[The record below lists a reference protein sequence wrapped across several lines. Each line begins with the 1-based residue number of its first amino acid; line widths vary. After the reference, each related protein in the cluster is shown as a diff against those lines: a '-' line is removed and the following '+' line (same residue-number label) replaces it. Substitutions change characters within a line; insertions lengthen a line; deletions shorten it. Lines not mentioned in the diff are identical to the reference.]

1 MDNPSEFLGYLHP
14 SISES
19 WEGFTVD
26 LLLDDQATKY
36 HIEIMNPNKLKN
48 VLLAGI
54 IDGKEVEFAVVPA
67 KILLYKD
74 KKQHHIKLNISQP
87 V

>member
-1 MDNPSEFLGYLHP
+1 
-14 SISES
+14 
-19 WEGFTVD
+19 
-26 LLLDDQATKY
+26 
-36 HIEIMNPNKLKN
+36 MNPNKLKN

-54 IDGKEVEFAVVPA
+54 IDGKEVEFAVVLA

>member
-1 MDNPSEFLGYLHP
+1 
-14 SISES
+14 
-19 WEGFTVD
+19 
-26 LLLDDQATKY
+26 
-36 HIEIMNPNKLKN
+36 MNPNKLKN